1 MSPPVSALPA
11 QTSNG
16 TAESGK
22 PVIRATVA
30 ADFPA
35 ALALLG
41 QFYREEGFDPD
52 PTSLSAK
59 LSAFLADPERNTM
72 LLAFIGTTP
81 IGFSTVSVSLS
92 LEFGRFAEI
101 DDLYVLPDYRG
112 GGHGKQL
119 LEAAWQWAT
128 ETARCACVSIVVTPE
143 AEAAH
148 GLVGFYGKYGFKDS
162 RRHILYRDTEQP
174 VAPTQSGALR

>member
-1 MSPPVSALPA
+1 MSALPA
-11 QTSNG
+11 PQPE
-16 TAESGK
+16 TAAGASRLK
-22 PVIRATVA
+22 IRTTLAD
-30 ADFPA
+30 DFPA

-41 QFYREEGFDPD
+41 QFYLEEGFDPE
-52 PTSLSAK
+52 PTK
-59 LSAFLADPERNTM
+59 LSSKLSEFLADPERNTM
-72 LLAFIGTTP
+72 LLAFIGGTP

-162 RRHILYRDTEQP
+162 RRHILYRDAE
-174 VAPTQSGALR
+174 